1 MKTLID
7 EKTEYQAYFIERLID
22 AGYRERIAKEKY
34 DKRYAMDTEELLAFL
49 HDTQPE
55 EMATLEKIHKDN
67 TDALVIAKI
76 NQQIL
81 QSSLLDVLKD
91 GVEITG
97 TTLKLIYNKPAT
109 SYNPTLEALYKKN
122 RFTVMQE
129 VVISDH
135 ERVDLV
141 LFVNGLAVVSCEL
154 KSEYSRQNYRNAID
168 QYTNTRDPNNR
179 LFKFKAGTVV
189 NFAMDLNEVY
199 MTTKLDGIDTTFL
212 PFNRGSGEG
221 VKTGAGNPLDDGI
234 GEYPVH
240 YMWDDVLT
248 PDSMIE
254 LLINFCFTIR
264 EEKKDPETSEKS
276 YKEKLIFPRYHQR
289 DAVRKLLAD
298 IYDHESSLNYLIE
311 HSAGSGKTNTICWL
325 AHRLSSLHDKEDRQ
339 IFDNVIIVTDRLVV
353 DQQLQKAVKSIDH
366 QAGLIRAIGEKSG
379 DDSSTLRDALKGNTK
394 IIVTT
399 IQKFLYLDFNELVKE
414 LKDKKFAVIIDEAHS
429 STSGKDMSAV
439 QNILGAKDATSENAE
454 DIDSSDML
462 EKELSKNGKQENVSI
477 FAFTATPK
485 PTTLQLFG
493 TDIVTPEG
501 DVRKAAFH
509 LYSMKQAIEEGFI
522 LDVLNNYTEYN
533 TFYKVL
539 KSSEDDP
546 TLKTMEAK
554 KQIYRTAMLN
564 PENIEQRIAI
574 IVAHFRDNVKNEL
587 GGQAK
592 AMIVTNWRE
601 EAVRYYFALKK
612 YLAAHAIDDIK
623 PLVAFTGK
631 VKLDGDETEYTEHGV
646 NGFSEDKLP
655 EEFNTDRHNILI
667 VANKYQVGF
676 DQPKLSA
683 MYILKPLAGVNAVQT
698 LSRLNR
704 TCAPYAKKTFI
715 LDFVNTYEEMENAFA
730 PYYTTTVLKNTAS
743 VSELRDKAE
752 EVDGYGVI
760 TDYDVDALFKV
771 VYENAAKDAKGT
783 GNIRTRINANA
794 EANQIIRRNILVM
807 NNMFGENLNKKK
819 EFVGACRSYVR
830 LYDFL
835 SLITGQIDN
844 ELFKKYIFLSTL
856 LTNIDFGTGNG
867 IDITKKVNM
876 VEFKNLYAQKHY
888 GGPHASKPFVNL
900 PNAEVRL
907 TKDEEQL
914 LSRIIDDINTASGQT
929 FDTDVATKAMLQIKD
944 LLLKNENLKV
954 GAKNNNEDDFA
965 FSFYDDADEAL
976 LEGLMSNNEFFT
988 LLLNDQNLKKRVLDA
1003 FKHSVYT
1010 ELKKN

>member
-22 AGYRERIAKEKY
+22 AGYRERISKEKY

-49 HDTQPE
+49 RDTQPE
-55 EMATLEKIHKDN
+55 EMATLEKVYKDN
-67 TDALVIAKI
+67 TDEMVIAKI

-109 SYNPTLEALYKKN
+109 SYNPTLDALYKKN

-129 VVISDH
+129 VIISDH

-189 NFAMDLNEVY
+189 NFAMDLNEAY

-254 LLINFCFTIR
+254 LLMNFCFTIR

-298 IYDHESSLNYLIE
+298 IYEHESTLNYLIE

-325 AHRLSSLHDKEDRQ
+325 AHRLSSLHNKDDKQ

-366 QAGLIRAIGEKSG
+366 QAGLIRAIGEESS
-379 DDSSTLRDALKGNTK
+379 DSSSTLCDALKGNTK

-399 IQKFLYLDFNELVKE
+399 IQKFLYLDFNELARE

-439 QNILGAKDATSENAE
+439 QNILGAKNDVNPD
-454 DIDSSDML
+454 DIEQADLL
-462 EKELSKNGKQENVSI
+462 EKELSKNGKQENVSV

-493 TDIVTPEG
+493 TDIITPEG
-501 DVRKAAFH
+501 QVRKAAFH

-546 TLKTMEAK
+546 ALKTIEAK
-554 KQIYRTAMLN
+554 KQIYRTAMMS

-574 IVAHFRDNVKNEL
+574 IVSHFRDNVKNEL

-592 AMIVTNWRE
+592 AMIVTSWRE

-612 YLAAHAIDDIK
+612 YLADHAIDDVK

-631 VKLDGDETEYTEHGV
+631 VKLDDNDTEYTERSV
-646 NGFSEDKLP
+646 NGFAEDKLP

-704 TCAPYAKKTFI
+704 VCHPFAKKTFI
-715 LDFVNTYEEMENAFA
+715 LDFVNTYEKMENAFA

-752 EVDGYGVI
+752 EIDGYGVI
-760 TDYDVDALFKV
+760 TDYDIEALFKV
-771 VYENAAKDAKGT
+771 IYENAVKDVKGT

-807 NNMFGENLNKKK
+807 NNMFSEDLSKKK
-819 EFVGACRSYVR
+819 GFVGACRSYVR

-844 ELFKKYIFLSTL
+844 ELFKKYIFLSTF
-856 LTNIDFGTGNG
+856 LTNVDFGTTNG
-867 IDITKKVNM
+867 VDITKKINM
-876 VEFKNLYAQKHY
+876 VEFKNLYSQKHS
-888 GGPHASKPFVNL
+888 GGPHVSKPFLNL

-914 LSRIIDDINTASGQT
+914 LSKIIDDINAASGQT
-929 FDTDVATKAMLQIKD
+929 FDTDVATKSMLQIKD

-954 GAKNNNEDDFA
+954 GAKNNNEADFV

-988 LLLNDQNLKKRVLDA
+988 LLLNNQNLKKRVLDA
-1003 FKHSVYT
+1003 FKHSVYV
-1010 ELKKN
+1010 ELKKD

>member
-22 AGYRERIAKEKY
+22 AGYRERISKEKY

-49 HDTQPE
+49 RDTQPE
-55 EMATLEKIHKDN
+55 EMATLEKVYKDN
-67 TDALVIAKI
+67 TDEMVIAKI

-109 SYNPTLEALYKKN
+109 SYNPTLDALYKKN

-129 VVISDH
+129 VIISDH

-189 NFAMDLNEVY
+189 NFAMDLNEAY

-254 LLINFCFTIR
+254 LLMNFCFTIR

-298 IYDHESSLNYLIE
+298 IYEHESTLNYLIE

-325 AHRLSSLHDKEDRQ
+325 AHRLSSLHNKDDKQ

-366 QAGLIRAIGEKSG
+366 QAGLIRAIGEESS
-379 DDSSTLRDALKGNTK
+379 DSSSTLCDALKGNTK

-399 IQKFLYLDFNELVKE
+399 IQKFLYLDFNELARE

-439 QNILGAKDATSENAE
+439 QNILGAKNDVNPD
-454 DIDSSDML
+454 DIEQADLL
-462 EKELSKNGKQENVSI
+462 EKELSKNGKQENVSV

-493 TDIVTPEG
+493 TDIITPEG
-501 DVRKAAFH
+501 QVRKAAFH

-546 TLKTMEAK
+546 ALKTIEAK
-554 KQIYRTAMLN
+554 KQIYRTAMMS

-574 IVAHFRDNVKNEL
+574 IVSHFRDNVKNEL

-612 YLAAHAIDDIK
+612 YLADHAIDDVK

-631 VKLDGDETEYTEHGV
+631 VKLDDNDTEYTERSV
-646 NGFSEDKLP
+646 NGFAEDKLP
-655 EEFNTDRHNILI
+655 EEFNTNRHNILI

-704 TCAPYAKKTFI
+704 VCHPFAKKTFI
-715 LDFVNTYEEMENAFA
+715 LDFVNTYEKMENAFA

-752 EVDGYGVI
+752 EIDGYGVI
-760 TDYDVDALFKV
+760 TDYDIEALFKV
-771 VYENAAKDAKGT
+771 IYENAVKDVKGT

-807 NNMFGENLNKKK
+807 NNMFSEDLSKKK
-819 EFVGACRSYVR
+819 GFVGACRSYVR

-844 ELFKKYIFLSTL
+844 ELFKKYIFLSTF
-856 LTNIDFGTGNG
+856 LTNVDFGTTNG
-867 IDITKKVNM
+867 VDITKKINM
-876 VEFKNLYAQKHY
+876 VEFKNLYSQKHS
-888 GGPHASKPFVNL
+888 GGPHVSKPFLNL

-914 LSRIIDDINTASGQT
+914 LSKIIDDINAASGQT
-929 FDTDVATKAMLQIKD
+929 FDTDVATKSMLQIKD

-954 GAKNNNEDDFA
+954 GAKNNNEADFA

-988 LLLNDQNLKKRVLDA
+988 LLLNNQNLKKRVLDA
-1003 FKHSVYT
+1003 FKHSVYV
-1010 ELKKN
+1010 ELKKD

>member
-1 MKTLID
+1 MKTFID
-7 EKTEYQAYFIERLID
+7 EKTEYQQYFIARLCD
-22 AGYRERIAKEKY
+22 VGYRERIAKEKY

-49 HDTQPE
+49 RDTQPE
-55 EMATLEKIHKDN
+55 EMATLKKIHKDN
-67 TDALVIAKI
+67 TDDLVIAKI

-109 SYNPTLEALYKKN
+109 SYNPTLEVLYNKN

-129 VVISDH
+129 VVISDR

-154 KSEYSRQNYRNAID
+154 KSEYSHQNYRNAID

-199 MTTKLDGIDTTFL
+199 MTTNLDGIDTVFL

-221 VKTGAGNPLDDGI
+221 VKTGAGNPLNDGV

-254 LLINFCFTIR
+254 LLINFCFTVR
-264 EEKKDPETSEKS
+264 EEKKDPETGEKS
-276 YKEKLIFPRYHQR
+276 YKEMLIFPRYHQR
-289 DAVRKLLAD
+289 DAVKKLLAD
-298 IYDHESSLNYLIE
+298 VYDHESSLNYLIE

-325 AHRLSSLHDKEDRQ
+325 AHRLSSLHNEEDKQ
-339 IFDNVIIVTDRLVV
+339 IFDNIIIITDRLVV

-366 QAGLIRAIGEKSG
+366 QVGLIRAIGEESG
-379 DDSSTLRDALKGNTK
+379 DDSSTLRDALRGNTK

-399 IQKFLYLDFNELVKE
+399 IQKFLYLNFNELTKE
-414 LKDKKFAVIIDEAHS
+414 LKDKRFAVIIDEAHS
-429 STSGKDMSAV
+429 STSGKDMAAV
-439 QNILGAKDATSENAE
+439 QKILGAKNTALENAE
-454 DIDSSDML
+454 DIDGSDVL
-462 EKELSKNGKQENVSI
+462 EHELSKNGKQDNVSV

-485 PTTLQLFG
+485 STTLQLFG
-493 TDIVTPEG
+493 ADIVTPEG

-533 TFYKVL
+533 TFYRVL

-554 KQIYRTAMLN
+554 KQIYRTAMMN

-612 YLAAHAIDDIK
+612 YLADHAIDDIR

-631 VKLDGDETEYTEHGV
+631 VKLDDEAEYTERGI

-655 EEFNTDRHNILI
+655 DEFNTGRYNTLI

-683 MYILKPLAGVNAVQT
+683 MYILKPLDGVNAVQT

-704 TCAPYAKKTFI
+704 TCAPFAKKTFI
-715 LDFVNTYEEMENAFA
+715 LDFVNTYEEIENAFA
-730 PYYTTTVLKNTAS
+730 PYYTTTILKNTAS

-752 EVDGYGVI
+752 EIDGYGVV

-771 VYENAAKDAKGT
+771 VYENAAKDAKGI
-783 GNIRTRINANA
+783 GNIRTKINANA
-794 EANQIIRRNILVM
+794 EANQIIRRSILIM
-807 NNMFGENLNKKK
+807 SNMFGEDLNKKK
-819 EFVGACRSYVR
+819 EFIGACRSYVR

-835 SLITGQIDN
+835 SLITGQIDG

-856 LTNIDFGTGNG
+856 LTNIDFGTNNG

-876 VEFKNLYAQKHY
+876 VEFKNLYAQKHD
-888 GGPHASKPFVNL
+888 GGPHTSKPFINL
-900 PNAEVRL
+900 PNSEVKL

-914 LSRIIDDINTASGQT
+914 LSRIIDDINAASGQT

-965 FSFYDDADEAL
+965 YSFYDDADEAL

-988 LLLNDQNLKKRVLDA
+988 LLLNNQSLKKRVLDA
-1003 FKHSVYT
+1003 FRHSVYT
-1010 ELKKN
+1010 ELKKD

>member
-22 AGYRERIAKEKY
+22 AGYRERISKEKY

-49 HDTQPE
+49 RDTQPE
-55 EMATLEKIHKDN
+55 EMATLEKVYKDN
-67 TDALVIAKI
+67 TDEMVIAKI

-109 SYNPTLEALYKKN
+109 SYNPTLDALYKKN

-129 VVISDH
+129 VIISDH

-189 NFAMDLNEVY
+189 NFAMDLNEAY

-254 LLINFCFTIR
+254 LLMNFCFTIR

-298 IYDHESSLNYLIE
+298 IYEHESTLNYLIE

-325 AHRLSSLHDKEDRQ
+325 AHRLSSLHNKDDKQ

-366 QAGLIRAIGEKSG
+366 QAGLIRAIGEESS
-379 DDSSTLRDALKGNTK
+379 DSSSTLCDALKGNTK

-399 IQKFLYLDFNELVKE
+399 IQKFLYLDFNELARE

-439 QNILGAKDATSENAE
+439 QNILGAKNDVNPD
-454 DIDSSDML
+454 DIEQADLL
-462 EKELSKNGKQENVSI
+462 EKELSKNGKQENVSV

-493 TDIVTPEG
+493 TDIITPEG
-501 DVRKAAFH
+501 QVRKAAFH

-546 TLKTMEAK
+546 ALKTIEAK
-554 KQIYRTAMLN
+554 KQIYRTAMMS

-574 IVAHFRDNVKNEL
+574 IVSHFRDNVKNEL

-592 AMIVTNWRE
+592 AMIVTSWRE

-612 YLAAHAIDDIK
+612 YLADHAIDDVK
-623 PLVAFTGK
+623 PLVAFTSK
-631 VKLDGDETEYTEHGV
+631 VKLDDNDTEYTERSV
-646 NGFSEDKLP
+646 NGFAEDKLP

-704 TCAPYAKKTFI
+704 VCHPFAKKTFI
-715 LDFVNTYEEMENAFA
+715 LDFVNTYEKMENAFA

-752 EVDGYGVI
+752 EIDGYGVI
-760 TDYDVDALFKV
+760 TDYDIEALFKV
-771 VYENAAKDAKGT
+771 IYENAVKDVKGT

-807 NNMFGENLNKKK
+807 NNMFSEDLSKKK
-819 EFVGACRSYVR
+819 GFVGACRSYVR

-844 ELFKKYIFLSTL
+844 ELFKKYIFLSTF
-856 LTNIDFGTGNG
+856 LTNVDFGTTNG
-867 IDITKKVNM
+867 VDITKKINM
-876 VEFKNLYAQKHY
+876 VEFKNLYSQKHS
-888 GGPHASKPFVNL
+888 GGPHVSKPFLNL

-914 LSRIIDDINTASGQT
+914 LSKIIDDINAASGQT
-929 FDTDVATKAMLQIKD
+929 FDTDVATKSMLQIKD

-954 GAKNNNEDDFA
+954 GAKNNNEADFA

-988 LLLNDQNLKKRVLDA
+988 LLLNNQNLKKRVLDA
-1003 FKHSVYT
+1003 FKHSVYV
-1010 ELKKN
+1010 ELKKD

>member
-1 MKTLID
+1 MK
-7 EKTEYQAYFIERLID
+7 Y
-22 AGYRERIAKEKY
+22 
-34 DKRYAMDTEELLAFL
+34 
-49 HDTQPE
+49 
-55 EMATLEKIHKDN
+55 
-67 TDALVIAKI
+67 VIFY
-76 NQQIL
+76 
-81 QSSLLDVLKD
+81 SS
-91 GVEITG
+91 
-97 TTLKLIYNKPAT
+97 YSSAR
-109 SYNPTLEALYKKN
+109 
-122 RFTVMQE
+122 RF
-129 VVISDH
+129 
-135 ERVDLV
+135 
-141 LFVNGLAVVSCEL
+141 
-154 KSEYSRQNYRNAID
+154 
-168 QYTNTRDPNNR
+168 
-179 LFKFKAGTVV
+179 
-189 NFAMDLNEVY
+189 
-199 MTTKLDGIDTTFL
+199 
-212 PFNRGSGEG
+212 
-221 VKTGAGNPLDDGI
+221 
-234 GEYPVH
+234 
-240 YMWDDVLT
+240 
-248 PDSMIE
+248 DS
-254 LLINFCFTIR
+254 
-264 EEKKDPETSEKS
+264 P
-276 YKEKLIFPRYHQR
+276 
-289 DAVRKLLAD
+289 
-298 IYDHESSLNYLIE
+298 
-311 HSAGSGKTNTICWL
+311 
-325 AHRLSSLHDKEDRQ
+325 
-339 IFDNVIIVTDRLVV
+339 TDRLVV

-366 QAGLIRAIGEKSG
+366 QPGLIRAIGEEAG

-399 IQKFLYLDFNELVKE
+399 IQKFLYLDFNELARE
-414 LKDKKFAVIIDEAHS
+414 LKDKRFAVIIDEAHS

-439 QNILGAKDATSENAE
+439 QNILGAKDNLPNDVD
-454 DIDSSDML
+454 DIDGADIL
-462 EKELSKNGKQENVSI
+462 ENELSKNGKQENVSV

-493 TDIVTPEG
+493 TDVVTPEG

-533 TFYKVL
+533 TFYQVL

-546 TLKTMEAK
+546 ELKTTEAK

-612 YLAAHAIDDIK
+612 YLSDHAIEDVK

-631 VKLDGDETEYTEHGV
+631 VKLDGDETEYTERGI

-655 EEFNTDRHNILI
+655 EEFNTERHNTLI

-683 MYILKPLAGVNAVQT
+683 MYVLKPLAGVNAVQT

-704 TCAPYAKKTFI
+704 TCAPFAKKTFI
-715 LDFVNTYEEMENAFA
+715 LDFVNTYSEMEDAFA

-752 EVDGYGVI
+752 EIDGYGVI

-771 VYENAAKDAKGT
+771 VYENAAKDVKGT

-807 NNMFGENLNKKK
+807 NNMFRDDDAKKK
-819 EFVGACRSYVR
+819 EFISACRSYVR

-844 ELFKKYIFLSTL
+844 ELYKKYIFISTF
-856 LTNIDFGTGNG
+856 LTNIDYGTANG
-867 IDITKKVNM
+867 IDITKKINM
-876 VEFKNLYAQKHY
+876 VEFKNLYAQTHN
-888 GGPHASKPFVNL
+888 GGPHASKPFVKL
-900 PNAEVRL
+900 PSAEVHL

-914 LSRIIDDINTASGQT
+914 LSRIIEDINAASGQL
-929 FDTDVATKAMLQIKD
+929 FDTDVATKSMLQIKD

-965 FSFYDDADEAL
+965 YSFYDDADEAL
-976 LEGLMSNNEFFT
+976 LEGLTSNNEFFT
-988 LLLNDQNLKKRVLDA
+988 LLLNDQNLKKKVLDA
-1003 FKHSVYT
+1003 FKHSVY
-1010 ELKKN
+1010 EQLKKD

>member
-1 MKTLID
+1 
-7 EKTEYQAYFIERLID
+7 
-22 AGYRERIAKEKY
+22 
-34 DKRYAMDTEELLAFL
+34 MDTEELLAFL
-49 HDTQPE
+49 RDTQPE

-67 TDALVIAKI
+67 TDEMVVAKI

-129 VVISDH
+129 VIISDH

-179 LFKFKAGTVV
+179 LFKFKAGTIV

-221 VKTGAGNPLDDGI
+221 VKTGAGNPLNDGV

-254 LLINFCFTIR
+254 LLMNFCFTIR
-264 EEKKDPETSEKS
+264 EEKKDPETGAKS
-276 YKEKLIFPRYHQR
+276 YKEKIIFPRYHQR
-289 DAVRKLLAD
+289 DAVQKLLAD
-298 IYDHESSLNYLIE
+298 VYEHESTLNYLIE

-325 AHRLSSLHDKEDRQ
+325 AHRLSSLHNKDNEQ

-366 QAGLIRAIGEKSG
+366 QAGLIRAIGEEAG

-399 IQKFLYLDFNELVKE
+399 IQKFLYLDFNELARE
-414 LKDKKFAVIIDEAHS
+414 LKDKRFAVIIDEAHS

-439 QNILGAKDATSENAE
+439 QNILGAKN
-454 DIDSSDML
+454 DINPDDIEQADLL
-462 EKELSKNGKQENVSI
+462 EKELSKNGKQENVSV

-501 DVRKAAFH
+501 QVRKAAFH

-554 KQIYRTAMLN
+554 KQIYRTAMMN

-574 IVAHFRDNVKNEL
+574 IVSHFRDNVKNEL

-612 YLAAHAIDDIK
+612 YLADHAIDDIK

-631 VKLDGDETEYTEHGV
+631 VKLDDSDTEYTERGI
-646 NGFSEDKLP
+646 NGFAEDKLP
-655 EEFNTDRHNILI
+655 EEFNTDRHNTLI

-704 TCAPYAKKTFI
+704 VCPPYAKKTFI

-730 PYYTTTVLKNTAS
+730 PYYTTTILKNTAS

-752 EVDGYGVI
+752 EIDGYGVI

-771 VYENAAKDAKGT
+771 VYENAAKDAKGI

-819 EFVGACRSYVR
+819 EFIGACRSYVR

-835 SLITGQIDN
+835 SLITGQIDD
-844 ELFKKYIFLSTL
+844 ELFKNISSFL
-856 LTNIDFGTGNG
+856 
-867 IDITKKVNM
+867 
-876 VEFKNLYAQKHY
+876 
-888 GGPHASKPFVNL
+888 
-900 PNAEVRL
+900 
-907 TKDEEQL
+907 
-914 LSRIIDDINTASGQT
+914 
-929 FDTDVATKAMLQIKD
+929 
-944 LLLKNENLKV
+944 
-954 GAKNNNEDDFA
+954 
-965 FSFYDDADEAL
+965 
-976 LEGLMSNNEFFT
+976 
-988 LLLNDQNLKKRVLDA
+988 
-1003 FKHSVYT
+1003 HS
-1010 ELKKN
+1010 

>member
-1 MKTLID
+1 
-7 EKTEYQAYFIERLID
+7 
-22 AGYRERIAKEKY
+22 
-34 DKRYAMDTEELLAFL
+34 
-49 HDTQPE
+49 
-55 EMATLEKIHKDN
+55 
-67 TDALVIAKI
+67 
-76 NQQIL
+76 
-81 QSSLLDVLKD
+81 
-91 GVEITG
+91 
-97 TTLKLIYNKPAT
+97 
-109 SYNPTLEALYKKN
+109 
-122 RFTVMQE
+122 
-129 VVISDH
+129 
-135 ERVDLV
+135 
-141 LFVNGLAVVSCEL
+141 
-154 KSEYSRQNYRNAID
+154 
-168 QYTNTRDPNNR
+168 
-179 LFKFKAGTVV
+179 
-189 NFAMDLNEVY
+189 
-199 MTTKLDGIDTTFL
+199 
-212 PFNRGSGEG
+212 
-221 VKTGAGNPLDDGI
+221 
-234 GEYPVH
+234 
-240 YMWDDVLT
+240 
-248 PDSMIE
+248 
-254 LLINFCFTIR
+254 
-264 EEKKDPETSEKS
+264 
-276 YKEKLIFPRYHQR
+276 
-289 DAVRKLLAD
+289 
-298 IYDHESSLNYLIE
+298 
-311 HSAGSGKTNTICWL
+311 
-325 AHRLSSLHDKEDRQ
+325 
-339 IFDNVIIVTDRLVV
+339 
-353 DQQLQKAVKSIDH
+353 
-366 QAGLIRAIGEKSG
+366 
-379 DDSSTLRDALKGNTK
+379 
-394 IIVTT
+394 
-399 IQKFLYLDFNELVKE
+399 
-414 LKDKKFAVIIDEAHS
+414 
-429 STSGKDMSAV
+429 MSAV
-439 QNILGAKDATSENAE
+439 QNILGAKNNINPD
-454 DIDSSDML
+454 DIEQADLL
-462 EKELSKNGKQENVSI
+462 EKELSKNGKQENVSV

-493 TDIVTPEG
+493 TDVVTPEG
-501 DVRKAAFH
+501 QVRKAAFH

-612 YLAAHAIDDIK
+612 YLADHAIDDIK

-631 VKLDGDETEYTEHGV
+631 VKLDESNTEYTERGI
-646 NGFSEDKLP
+646 NGFAEDKLP
-655 EEFNTDRHNILI
+655 EEFNTDRHNTLI

-704 TCAPYAKKTFI
+704 VCPPFAKKTFI
-715 LDFVNTYEEMENAFA
+715 LDFVNTYEEMESAFA
-730 PYYTTTVLKNTAS
+730 PYYTTTILKNTAS

-752 EVDGYGVI
+752 EIDGYGVI

-771 VYENAAKDAKGT
+771 VYENAAKDAKGI

-794 EANQIIRRNILVM
+794 EANQIIRRNILIM
-807 NNMFGENLNKKK
+807 NNMFGEDLNKKK
-819 EFVGACRSYVR
+819 EFISACRSYVR

-835 SLITGQIDN
+835 SLITGQIDG
-844 ELFKKYIFLSTL
+844 ELFKKYIFLSTF
-856 LTNIDFGTGNG
+856 LTNVDFGTNNG

-876 VEFKNLYAQKHY
+876 VEFKNLYAQKHD
-888 GGPHASKPFVNL
+888 GGPHASKPFINL

-914 LSRIIDDINTASGQT
+914 LSRIIDDINAASGQT

-965 FSFYDDADEAL
+965 YSFYDDADEAL

-988 LLLNDQNLKKRVLDA
+988 LLLNDQDLKKRVLDA

-1010 ELKKN
+1010 ELKKD

>member
-22 AGYRERIAKEKY
+22 AGYRERISKEKY

-49 HDTQPE
+49 RDTQPE
-55 EMATLEKIHKDN
+55 EMATLEKVYKDN
-67 TDALVIAKI
+67 TDEMVIAKI

-109 SYNPTLEALYKKN
+109 SYNPTLDALYKKN

-129 VVISDH
+129 VIISDH

-189 NFAMDLNEVY
+189 NFDMDLNEAY

-254 LLINFCFTIR
+254 LLMNFCFTIR

-298 IYDHESSLNYLIE
+298 IYEHESTLNYLIE

-325 AHRLSSLHDKEDRQ
+325 AHRLSSLHNKDDKQ

-366 QAGLIRAIGEKSG
+366 QAGLIRAIGEESS
-379 DDSSTLRDALKGNTK
+379 DSSSTLCDALKGNTK

-399 IQKFLYLDFNELVKE
+399 IQKFLYLDFNELARE

-439 QNILGAKDATSENAE
+439 QNILGAKNDVNPD
-454 DIDSSDML
+454 DIEQADLL
-462 EKELSKNGKQENVSI
+462 EKELSKNGKQENVSV

-493 TDIVTPEG
+493 TDIITPEG
-501 DVRKAAFH
+501 QVRKAAFH

-546 TLKTMEAK
+546 ALKTIEAK
-554 KQIYRTAMLN
+554 KQIYRTAMMS

-574 IVAHFRDNVKNEL
+574 IVSHFRDNVKNEL

-612 YLAAHAIDDIK
+612 YLADHAIDDVK

-631 VKLDGDETEYTEHGV
+631 VKLDDNDTEYTERSV
-646 NGFSEDKLP
+646 NGFAEDKLP

-704 TCAPYAKKTFI
+704 VCHPFAKKTFI
-715 LDFVNTYEEMENAFA
+715 LDFVNTYEKMENAFA

-752 EVDGYGVI
+752 EIDGYGVI
-760 TDYDVDALFKV
+760 TDYDIEALFKV
-771 VYENAAKDAKGT
+771 IYENAVKDVKGT

-807 NNMFGENLNKKK
+807 NNMFSEDLSKKK
-819 EFVGACRSYVR
+819 GFVGACRSYVR

-844 ELFKKYIFLSTL
+844 ELFKKYIFLSTF
-856 LTNIDFGTGNG
+856 LTNVDFGTTNG
-867 IDITKKVNM
+867 VDITKKINM
-876 VEFKNLYAQKHY
+876 VEFKNLYSQKHS
-888 GGPHASKPFVNL
+888 GGPHVSKPFLNL

-914 LSRIIDDINTASGQT
+914 LSKIIDDINAASGQT
-929 FDTDVATKAMLQIKD
+929 FDTDVATKSMLQIKD

-954 GAKNNNEDDFA
+954 GAKNNNEADFA

-988 LLLNDQNLKKRVLDA
+988 LLLNNQNLKKRVLDA
-1003 FKHSVYT
+1003 FKHSVYV
-1010 ELKKN
+1010 ELKKD

>member
-1 MKTLID
+1 MKSLID
-7 EKTEYQAYFIERLID
+7 EKTEYQQYFIARLSD
-22 AGYRERIAKEKY
+22 VGYRERIAKEKY

-49 HDTQPE
+49 RDTQPE

-67 TDALVIAKI
+67 TDEMVVAKI

-129 VVISDH
+129 VIISDH

-221 VKTGAGNPLDDGI
+221 VKTGAGNPLNDGI

-240 YMWDDVLT
+240 YMWDDVLA

-254 LLINFCFTIR
+254 LLMNFCFTIR
-264 EEKKDPETSEKS
+264 EEKKDPETGEKS
-276 YKEKLIFPRYHQR
+276 YKEKIIFPRYHQR
-289 DAVRKLLAD
+289 DAVQKLLAD
-298 IYDHESSLNYLIE
+298 VYEHESSLNYLIE

-325 AHRLSSLHDKEDRQ
+325 AHRLSSLHNKDDKQ

-366 QAGLIRAIGEKSG
+366 QAGLIRAIGEETG

-399 IQKFLYLDFNELVKE
+399 IQKFLYLDFNELARE
-414 LKDKKFAVIIDEAHS
+414 LKDKRFAVIIDEAHS

-439 QNILGAKDATSENAE
+439 QNILGAKN
-454 DIDSSDML
+454 DINPDDIEQADLL
-462 EKELSKNGKQENVSI
+462 EKELSKNGKQENVSV

-501 DVRKAAFH
+501 QVRKAAFH

-554 KQIYRTAMLN
+554 KQIYRTAMMN

-574 IVAHFRDNVKNEL
+574 IVSHFRDNVKNEL

-612 YLAAHAIDDIK
+612 YLADHAIDDIK

-631 VKLDGDETEYTEHGV
+631 VKLDDSDTEYTERGI
-646 NGFSEDKLP
+646 NGFAEDKLP
-655 EEFNTDRHNILI
+655 EEFNTDRHNTLI

-704 TCAPYAKKTFI
+704 VCPPFAKKTFI

-730 PYYTTTVLKNTAS
+730 PYYTTTILKNTAS

-752 EVDGYGVI
+752 EIDGYGVI

-771 VYENAAKDAKGT
+771 VYENAAKDAK
-783 GNIRTRINANA
+783 A

-807 NNMFGENLNKKK
+807 NNMFGEDLNKKK
-819 EFVGACRSYVR
+819 EFIGACRSYVR

-835 SLITGQIDN
+835 SLITGQIDD
-844 ELFKKYIFLSTL
+844 ELFKKYIFLSTF
-856 LTNIDFGTGNG
+856 LTNVDFGTTNG

-876 VEFKNLYAQKHY
+876 VEFKNLYAQKHDS
-888 GGPHASKPFVNL
+888 GPHASKPFVNL

-914 LSRIIDDINTASGQT
+914 LSRIIDDINAASGQT

-976 LEGLMSNNEFFT
+976 LAGLMSNNEFFT

-1010 ELKKN
+1010 ELKKD

>member
-22 AGYRERIAKEKY
+22 AGYRERISKEKY

-49 HDTQPE
+49 RDTQPE
-55 EMATLEKIHKDN
+55 EMATLEKVYKDN
-67 TDALVIAKI
+67 TDEMVIAKI

-109 SYNPTLEALYKKN
+109 SYNPTLDALYKKN

-129 VVISDH
+129 VIISDH

-189 NFAMDLNEVY
+189 NFAMDLNEAY

-254 LLINFCFTIR
+254 LLMNFCFTIR

-298 IYDHESSLNYLIE
+298 IYEHESTLNYLIE

-325 AHRLSSLHDKEDRQ
+325 AHRLSSLHNKDDKQ

-366 QAGLIRAIGEKSG
+366 QAGLIRAIGEESS
-379 DDSSTLRDALKGNTK
+379 DSSSTLCDALKGNTK

-399 IQKFLYLDFNELVKE
+399 IQKFLYLDFNELARE

-439 QNILGAKDATSENAE
+439 QNILGAKNDVNPD
-454 DIDSSDML
+454 DIEQADLL
-462 EKELSKNGKQENVSI
+462 EKELSKNGKQENVSV

-493 TDIVTPEG
+493 TDIITPEG
-501 DVRKAAFH
+501 QVRKAAFH

-546 TLKTMEAK
+546 ALKTIEAK
-554 KQIYRTAMLN
+554 KQIYRTAMMS

-574 IVAHFRDNVKNEL
+574 IVSHFRDNVKNEL

-612 YLAAHAIDDIK
+612 YLADHAIDDVK

-631 VKLDGDETEYTEHGV
+631 VKLDDNDTEYTERSV
-646 NGFSEDKLP
+646 NGFAEDKLP

-704 TCAPYAKKTFI
+704 VCHPFAKKTFI
-715 LDFVNTYEEMENAFA
+715 LDFVNTYEKMENAFA

-752 EVDGYGVI
+752 EIDGYGVI
-760 TDYDVDALFKV
+760 TDYDIEALFKV
-771 VYENAAKDAKGT
+771 IYENAVKDVKGT

-807 NNMFGENLNKKK
+807 NNMFSEDLSKKK
-819 EFVGACRSYVR
+819 GFVGACRSYVR

-844 ELFKKYIFLSTL
+844 ELFKKYIFLSTF
-856 LTNIDFGTGNG
+856 LTNVDFGTTNG
-867 IDITKKVNM
+867 VDITKKINM
-876 VEFKNLYAQKHY
+876 VEFKNLYSQKHS
-888 GGPHASKPFVNL
+888 GGPHVSKPFLNL

-914 LSRIIDDINTASGQT
+914 LSKIIDDINAASGQT
-929 FDTDVATKAMLQIKD
+929 FDTDVATKSMLQIKD

-954 GAKNNNEDDFA
+954 GAKNNNEADFA

-988 LLLNDQNLKKRVLDA
+988 LLLNNQNLKKRVLDA
-1003 FKHSVYT
+1003 FKHSVYV
-1010 ELKKN
+1010 ELKKD

>member
-1 MKTLID
+1 MKSLID

-22 AGYRERIAKEKY
+22 AGYRERVAKEKY

-49 HDTQPE
+49 DDTQSE
-55 EMATLEKIHKDN
+55 AMATLRKIHKESAN
-67 TDALVIAKI
+67 GFIIAKI

-81 QSSLLDVLKD
+81 HAGLLDTLKD
-91 GVEITG
+91 GVEING
-97 TTLKLIYNKPAT
+97 TKLNLIYNKPAT
-109 SYNPTLEALYKKN
+109 TYNPTLEKLYHKN

-129 VVISDH
+129 VIISDS

-154 KSEYSRQNYRNAID
+154 KSEYSRKNYRHAIE
-168 QYTNTRDPNNR
+168 QYTNDRDPNNR
-179 LFKFKAGTVV
+179 LFIFKSGTVV
-189 NFAMDLNEVY
+189 NFAMDLNEVF
-199 MTTKLDGIDTTFL
+199 MTTRLAGAETTFL
-212 PFNRGSGEG
+212 PFNRGRGTG
-221 VKTGAGNPLDDGI
+221 VKTGAGNPIDDGV

-248 PDSMIE
+248 PESMIE
-254 LLINFCFTIR
+254 LLIKFCFVVR
-264 EEKKDPETSEKS
+264 EQKTDPETGEKTI
-276 YKEKLIFPRYHQR
+276 KEKLIFPRYHQR
-289 DAVRKLLAD
+289 DAVRKMITD
-298 IYDHESSLNYLIE
+298 VYEHESSLNYLIE

-325 AHRLSSLHDKEDRQ
+325 AHRLSSLHNKEDQQ
-339 IFDNVIIVTDRLVV
+339 IFDNVLIITDRLVV
-353 DQQLQKAVKSIDH
+353 DQQLQKAIKAIDH
-366 QAGLIRAIGEKSG
+366 KDGLIRAIGEESG

-399 IQKFLYLDFNELVKE
+399 IQKFLYLDFNELAKE
-414 LKDKKFAVIIDEAHS
+414 LSSKKFAVIIDEAHS

-439 QNILGAKDATSENAE
+439 QNVLGAKGSIGQDDVDE
-454 DIDSSDML
+454 SDL
-462 EKELSKNGKQENVSI
+462 IEKELSKNGKQANVSV

-493 TDIVTPEG
+493 TDTITPEG
-501 DVRKAAFH
+501 AVRKSAFH
-509 LYSMKQAIEEGFI
+509 LYSMRQAIEEGFI

-546 TLKTMEAK
+546 TLKTADAK
-554 KQIYRTAMLN
+554 KQIYRIAMMN

-574 IVAHFRDNVKNEL
+574 IVAHFRDNVRKEL
-587 GGQAK
+587 DGQAK

-612 YLAAHAIDDIK
+612 YLQEHDITDIK

-631 VKLDGDETEYTEHGV
+631 VKLEGDETEYTERGI
-646 NGFSEDKLP
+646 NGFAEDKLP
-655 EEFNTDRHNILI
+655 DEFNTDRHNTLI

-683 MYILKPLAGVNAVQT
+683 MYVMKPLAGVNAVQT

-704 TCAPYAKKTFI
+704 TCAPYTKKTLI
-715 LDFVNTYEEMENAFA
+715 LDFVNTYEDMENAFA
-730 PYYTTTVLKNTAS
+730 PYYTTTILKNTAT

-752 EVDGYGVI
+752 EIDGFGVI
-760 TDYDVDALFKV
+760 TDYDVDVMFKIIH
-771 VYENAAKDAKGT
+771 ENAVKDVR
-783 GNIRTRINANA
+783 GNTNVRTRISANA
-794 EANQIIRRNILVM
+794 AANQLIRRAIQIM
-807 NNMFGENLNKKK
+807 NNMFSQDESKKK
-819 EFVGACRSYVR
+819 QFISACRSYVR
-830 LYDFL
+830 LYEFL
-835 SLITGQIDN
+835 SLITGQIDS
-844 ELFKKYIFLSTL
+844 ELFKKYLFLSTL
-856 LTNIDFGTGNG
+856 LTNIDFGTNNG
-867 IDITKKVNM
+867 VDISKKVNM
-876 VEFKNLYAQKHY
+876 IDFKNLYNKNNEGKNNHI
-888 GGPHASKPFVNL
+888 SKPFVNL
-900 PNAEVRL
+900 PTAEVKL

-914 LSRIIDDINTASGQT
+914 LSSIIEDINAASGQT

-944 LLLKNENLKV
+944 LLMKNENLKI
-954 GAKNNNEDDFA
+954 GAKNNNENDFS

-988 LLLNDQNLKKRVLDA
+988 LLLNDGKLKKRVLDA

-1010 ELKKN
+1010 ELKKD

>member
-22 AGYRERIAKEKY
+22 AGYRERISKEKY

-49 HDTQPE
+49 RDTQPE
-55 EMATLEKIHKDN
+55 EMATLEKVYKDN
-67 TDALVIAKI
+67 TDEMVIAKI

-109 SYNPTLEALYKKN
+109 SYNPTLDALYKKN

-129 VVISDH
+129 VIISDH

-189 NFAMDLNEVY
+189 NFAMDLNEAY

-254 LLINFCFTIR
+254 LLMNFCFTIR

-298 IYDHESSLNYLIE
+298 IYEHESTLNYLIE

-325 AHRLSSLHDKEDRQ
+325 AHRLSSLHNKDDKQ

-366 QAGLIRAIGEKSG
+366 QAGLIRAIGEESS
-379 DDSSTLRDALKGNTK
+379 DSSSTLCDALKGNTK

-399 IQKFLYLDFNELVKE
+399 IQKFLYLDFNELARE

-439 QNILGAKDATSENAE
+439 QNILGAKNDVNPD
-454 DIDSSDML
+454 DIEQADLL
-462 EKELSKNGKQENVSI
+462 EKELSKNGKQENVSV

-493 TDIVTPEG
+493 TDIITPEG
-501 DVRKAAFH
+501 QVRKAAFH

-546 TLKTMEAK
+546 ALKTIEAK
-554 KQIYRTAMLN
+554 KQIYRTAMMS

-574 IVAHFRDNVKNEL
+574 IVSHFRDNVKNEL

-612 YLAAHAIDDIK
+612 YLADHAIDDVK

-631 VKLDGDETEYTEHGV
+631 VKLDDNDTEYTERSV
-646 NGFSEDKLP
+646 NGFAEDKLP

-704 TCAPYAKKTFI
+704 VCHPFAKKTFI
-715 LDFVNTYEEMENAFA
+715 LDFVNTYEKMENAFA

-752 EVDGYGVI
+752 EIDGYGVI
-760 TDYDVDALFKV
+760 TDYDIEALFKV
-771 VYENAAKDAKGT
+771 IYENAVKDVKGT

-807 NNMFGENLNKKK
+807 NNMFSEDLSKKK
-819 EFVGACRSYVR
+819 GFVGACRSYVR

-844 ELFKKYIFLSTL
+844 ELFKKYIFLSAF
-856 LTNIDFGTGNG
+856 LTNVDFGTTNG
-867 IDITKKVNM
+867 VDITKKINM
-876 VEFKNLYAQKHY
+876 VEFKNIYSQKHS
-888 GGPHASKPFVNL
+888 GGPHVSKPFLSL

-914 LSRIIDDINTASGQT
+914 LSKIIDDINAASGQT
-929 FDTDVATKAMLQIKD
+929 FDTDVATKSMLQIKD

-954 GAKNNNEDDFA
+954 GAKNNNEADFA

-988 LLLNDQNLKKRVLDA
+988 LLLNNQNLKKRVLDA
-1003 FKHSVYT
+1003 FKHSVYM
-1010 ELKKN
+1010 ELKKD

>member
-22 AGYRERIAKEKY
+22 AGYRERVAKEKY
-34 DKRYAMDTEELLAFL
+34 DKRYAMDTEELLTFL
-49 HDTQPE
+49 RDTQPE

-67 TDALVIAKI
+67 TDELVIAKI
-76 NQQIL
+76 NQQIS

-135 ERVDLV
+135 ERVDLI

-154 KSEYSRQNYRNAID
+154 KSEYSRQNYRHAID

-179 LFKFKAGTVV
+179 LFKFKVGTVV

-199 MTTKLDGIDTTFL
+199 MTTKLDGINTTFL
-212 PFNRGSGEG
+212 PFNRGCGEG
-221 VKTGAGNPLDDGI
+221 VKTGAGNPLDDGV

-254 LLINFCFTIR
+254 LLMNFCFTIR

-325 AHRLSSLHDKEDRQ
+325 AHRLSSLHNKADQQ
-339 IFDNVIIVTDRLVV
+339 IFDNVLIITDRLVV
-353 DQQLQKAVKSIDH
+353 DQQLQKAVKAIDH
-366 QAGLIRAIGEKSG
+366 KDGLIRAIGEESG

-399 IQKFLYLDFNELVKE
+399 IQKFLYLDFNELAKE
-414 LKDKKFAVIIDEAHS
+414 LNNKKFAVIIDEAHS

-439 QNILGAKDATSENAE
+439 QNVLGAKGSIGQDDVDE
-454 DIDSSDML
+454 SDL
-462 EKELSKNGKQENVSI
+462 IEKELSKNGKQVNVSV

-493 TDIVTPEG
+493 TDTITPEG
-501 DVRKAAFH
+501 AVRKSAFH
-509 LYSMKQAIEEGFI
+509 LYSMRQAIEEGFI

-546 TLKTMEAK
+546 TLKTADAK
-554 KQIYRTAMLN
+554 KQIYHIAMVN

-574 IVAHFRDNVKNEL
+574 IVAHFRDNVRKEL
-587 GGQAK
+587 DGQAK

-601 EAVRYYFALKK
+601 EAVRYYFTLKK
-612 YLAAHAIDDIK
+612 YLQEHDITDIK

-631 VKLDGDETEYTEHGV
+631 VKLEGDETEYTERGI
-646 NGFSEDKLP
+646 NGFAEDKLP
-655 EEFNTDRHNILI
+655 DEFNTDRHNTLI

-683 MYILKPLAGVNAVQT
+683 MYVMKPLAGVNAVQT

-704 TCAPYAKKTFI
+704 TCAPYTKKTFI
-715 LDFVNTYEEMENAFA
+715 LDFINTYEDMENAFA
-730 PYYTTTVLKNTAS
+730 PYYTTTILKNTAT

-752 EVDGYGVI
+752 EIDGFGVI
-760 TDYDVDALFKV
+760 TDYDVDVMFKIIH
-771 VYENAAKDAKGT
+771 ENAVKDVC
-783 GNIRTRINANA
+783 GNANVRTRISANA
-794 EANQIIRRNILVM
+794 AANQLIRRAIQIM
-807 NNMFGENLNKKK
+807 NNMFNQDESKKK
-819 EFVGACRSYVR
+819 QFISACRSYVR
-830 LYDFL
+830 LYEFL
-835 SLITGQIDN
+835 SLITGQIDS
-844 ELFKKYIFLSTL
+844 ELFKKYLFLSTL
-856 LTNIDFGTGNG
+856 LTNIDFGTNNG
-867 IDITKKVNM
+867 VDISKKVNM
-876 VEFKNLYAQKHY
+876 IDFKNLYNKNNEGKNNHI
-888 GGPHASKPFVNL
+888 SKPFVNL
-900 PNAEVRL
+900 PTAEVKL

-914 LSRIIDDINTASGQT
+914 LSSIIEDINAASGQT

-944 LLLKNENLKV
+944 LLMKNENLKI
-954 GAKNNNEDDFA
+954 GAKNNNENDFS

-988 LLLNDQNLKKRVLDA
+988 LLLNDGKLKKRVLDA

-1010 ELKKN
+1010 ELKKD

>member
-22 AGYRERIAKEKY
+22 AGYRERISKEKY

-49 HDTQPE
+49 RDTQPE
-55 EMATLEKIHKDN
+55 EMATLEKVYKDN
-67 TDALVIAKI
+67 TDEMVIAKI

-109 SYNPTLEALYKKN
+109 SYNPTLDALYKKN

-129 VVISDH
+129 VIISDH

-189 NFAMDLNEVY
+189 NFAMDLNEAY

-254 LLINFCFTIR
+254 LLMNFCFTIR

-298 IYDHESSLNYLIE
+298 IYEHESTLNYLIE

-325 AHRLSSLHDKEDRQ
+325 AHRLSSLHNKDDKQ

-366 QAGLIRAIGEKSG
+366 QAGLIRAIGEESS
-379 DDSSTLRDALKGNTK
+379 DSSSTLCDALKGNTK

-399 IQKFLYLDFNELVKE
+399 IQKFLYLDFNELARE

-439 QNILGAKDATSENAE
+439 QNILGAKNDVNPD
-454 DIDSSDML
+454 DIEQADLL
-462 EKELSKNGKQENVSI
+462 EKELSKNGKQENVSV

-493 TDIVTPEG
+493 TDIITPEG
-501 DVRKAAFH
+501 QVRKAAFH

-546 TLKTMEAK
+546 ALKTIEAK
-554 KQIYRTAMLN
+554 KQIYRTAMMS

-574 IVAHFRDNVKNEL
+574 IVSHFRDNVKNEL

-592 AMIVTNWRE
+592 AMIVTSWRE

-612 YLAAHAIDDIK
+612 YLADHAIDDVK
-623 PLVAFTGK
+623 SLVAFTGK
-631 VKLDGDETEYTEHGV
+631 VKLDDNDTEYTERSV
-646 NGFSEDKLP
+646 NGFAEDKLP

-704 TCAPYAKKTFI
+704 VCHPFAKKTFI
-715 LDFVNTYEEMENAFA
+715 LDFVNTYEKMENAFA

-752 EVDGYGVI
+752 EIDGYGVI
-760 TDYDVDALFKV
+760 TDYDIEALFKV
-771 VYENAAKDAKGT
+771 IYENAVKDVKGT

-807 NNMFGENLNKKK
+807 NNMFSEDLSKKK
-819 EFVGACRSYVR
+819 GFVGACRSYVR

-844 ELFKKYIFLSTL
+844 ELFKKYIFLSTF
-856 LTNIDFGTGNG
+856 LTNVDFGTTNG
-867 IDITKKVNM
+867 VDITKKINM
-876 VEFKNLYAQKHY
+876 VEFKNLYSQKHS
-888 GGPHASKPFVNL
+888 GGPHVSKPFLNL

-914 LSRIIDDINTASGQT
+914 LSKIIDDINAASGQT
-929 FDTDVATKAMLQIKD
+929 FDTDVATKSMLQIKD

-954 GAKNNNEDDFA
+954 GAKNNNEADFA

-988 LLLNDQNLKKRVLDA
+988 LLLNNQNLKKRVLDA
-1003 FKHSVYT
+1003 FKHSVYV
-1010 ELKKN
+1010 ELKKD

>member
-22 AGYRERIAKEKY
+22 AGYRERISKEKY

-49 HDTQPE
+49 RDTQPE
-55 EMATLEKIHKDN
+55 EMATLEKVYKDN
-67 TDALVIAKI
+67 TDEMVIAKI

-109 SYNPTLEALYKKN
+109 SYNPTLDALYKKN

-129 VVISDH
+129 VIISDH

-189 NFAMDLNEVY
+189 NFAMDLNEAY

-254 LLINFCFTIR
+254 LLMNFCFTIR

-298 IYDHESSLNYLIE
+298 IYEHESTLNYLIE

-325 AHRLSSLHDKEDRQ
+325 AHRLSSLHNKDDKQ

-366 QAGLIRAIGEKSG
+366 QAGLIRAIGEESS
-379 DDSSTLRDALKGNTK
+379 DSSSTLCDALKGNTK

-399 IQKFLYLDFNELVKE
+399 IQKFLYLDFNELARE

-439 QNILGAKDATSENAE
+439 QNILGAKNDVNPD
-454 DIDSSDML
+454 DIEQADLL
-462 EKELSKNGKQENVSI
+462 EKELSKNGKQENVSV

-493 TDIVTPEG
+493 TDIITPEG
-501 DVRKAAFH
+501 QVRKAAFH

-546 TLKTMEAK
+546 ALKTIEAK
-554 KQIYRTAMLN
+554 KQIYRTAMMS

-574 IVAHFRDNVKNEL
+574 IVSHFRDNVKNEL

-592 AMIVTNWRE
+592 AMIVTSWRE

-612 YLAAHAIDDIK
+612 YLADHAIDDVK

-631 VKLDGDETEYTEHGV
+631 VKLDDNDTEYTERSV
-646 NGFSEDKLP
+646 NGFAEDKLP

-704 TCAPYAKKTFI
+704 VCHPFAKKTFI
-715 LDFVNTYEEMENAFA
+715 LDFVNTYEKMENAFA

-752 EVDGYGVI
+752 EIDGYGVI
-760 TDYDVDALFKV
+760 TDYDIEALFKV
-771 VYENAAKDAKGT
+771 IYENAVKDVKGT

-807 NNMFGENLNKKK
+807 NNMFSEDLSKKK
-819 EFVGACRSYVR
+819 GFVGACRSYVR

-844 ELFKKYIFLSTL
+844 ELFKKYIFLSTF
-856 LTNIDFGTGNG
+856 LTNVDFGTTNG
-867 IDITKKVNM
+867 VDITKKINM
-876 VEFKNLYAQKHY
+876 VEFKNLYSQKHS
-888 GGPHASKPFVNL
+888 GGPHVSKPFLNL

-914 LSRIIDDINTASGQT
+914 LSKIIDDINAASGQT
-929 FDTDVATKAMLQIKD
+929 FDTDVATKSMLQIKD

-954 GAKNNNEDDFA
+954 GAKNNNEADFA

-988 LLLNDQNLKKRVLDA
+988 LLLNNQNLKKRVLDA
-1003 FKHSVYT
+1003 FKHSVYV
-1010 ELKKN
+1010 ELKKD

>member
-1 MKTLID
+1 M
-7 EKTEYQAYFIERLID
+7 
-22 AGYRERIAKEKY
+22 
-34 DKRYAMDTEELLAFL
+34 
-49 HDTQPE
+49 
-55 EMATLEKIHKDN
+55 
-67 TDALVIAKI
+67 
-76 NQQIL
+76 
-81 QSSLLDVLKD
+81 
-91 GVEITG
+91 
-97 TTLKLIYNKPAT
+97 
-109 SYNPTLEALYKKN
+109 
-122 RFTVMQE
+122 
-129 VVISDH
+129 
-135 ERVDLV
+135 
-141 LFVNGLAVVSCEL
+141 LFRS
-154 KSEYSRQNYRNAID
+154 
-168 QYTNTRDPNNR
+168 
-179 LFKFKAGTVV
+179 
-189 NFAMDLNEVY
+189 
-199 MTTKLDGIDTTFL
+199 
-212 PFNRGSGEG
+212 
-221 VKTGAGNPLDDGI
+221 
-234 GEYPVH
+234 
-240 YMWDDVLT
+240 
-248 PDSMIE
+248 
-254 LLINFCFTIR
+254 
-264 EEKKDPETSEKS
+264 
-276 YKEKLIFPRYHQR
+276 
-289 DAVRKLLAD
+289 
-298 IYDHESSLNYLIE
+298 
-311 HSAGSGKTNTICWL
+311 
-325 AHRLSSLHDKEDRQ
+325 
-339 IFDNVIIVTDRLVV
+339 
-353 DQQLQKAVKSIDH
+353 
-366 QAGLIRAIGEKSG
+366 
-379 DDSSTLRDALKGNTK
+379 KGNTK

-399 IQKFLYLDFNELVKE
+399 IQKFLYLDFNDLARE
-414 LKDKKFAVIIDEAHS
+414 LKDKRFAVIIDEAHS

-439 QNILGAKDATSENAE
+439 QNILGAKN
-454 DIDSSDML
+454 DINPDDIEQADLL
-462 EKELSKNGKQENVSI
+462 EKELSKNGKQENVSV

-501 DVRKAAFH
+501 QVRKAAFH

-554 KQIYRTAMLN
+554 KQIYRTAMMN

-574 IVAHFRDNVKNEL
+574 IVSHFRDNVKNEL

-612 YLAAHAIDDIK
+612 YLADHAIDDIK

-631 VKLDGDETEYTEHGV
+631 VKLDDSDTEYTERGI
-646 NGFSEDKLP
+646 NGFAEDKLP
-655 EEFNTDRHNILI
+655 EEFNTDRHNTLI

-704 TCAPYAKKTFI
+704 VCPPFAKKTFI

-730 PYYTTTVLKNTAS
+730 PYYTTTILKNTAS

-752 EVDGYGVI
+752 EIDGYGVI

-771 VYENAAKDAKGT
+771 VYENAAKDAKGI

-807 NNMFGENLNKKK
+807 NNMFGEDLNKKK
-819 EFVGACRSYVR
+819 EFIGACRSYVR

-835 SLITGQIDN
+835 SLITGQIDD
-844 ELFKKYIFLSTL
+844 ELFKKYIFLSTF
-856 LTNIDFGTGNG
+856 LTNVDFGTTNG

-876 VEFKNLYAQKHY
+876 VEFKNLYAQKHDS
-888 GGPHASKPFVNL
+888 GPHASKPFVNL

-914 LSRIIDDINTASGQT
+914 LSRIIDDINAASGQT

-965 FSFYDDADEAL
+965 FSFYDDANEAL

-1010 ELKKN
+1010 ELKKD